1 MPEDTY
7 GTGGGMQVGN
17 SGFFGN
23 QGGVVNVPNPNVG
36 SGDIVLN
43 NGGVKKDR
51 KWLVVAGLILLVLL
65 IGAFVVAKLGIL
77 KPRNDSGRFE
87 ALMSYVENG
96 TGFKEEEAEE
106 ETSNDGLIYAIRMSS
121 ESVDEI
127 AEYYTGLEKK
137 EEEFFAGVKNNE
149 ELFDEYKFSL
159 QVLKNAINYRAVE
172 DKVVEI
178 YVDGGA
184 DGVQKYF
191 EENLGCSEGESVLNT
206 ICLSEQNY
214 YDAVVKEYA
223 LYADIGCNKNGYYDA
238 LCAIDY
244 YGEENFFNKLDS
256 LESATYYL
264 EKFSNSTVKTVLNQE
279 ITDLGNSILRRFGNA

>member
-17 SGFFGN
+17 SGFFGD
-23 QGGVVNVPNPNVG
+23 QGGVVNAPNPNVG

-87 ALMSYVENG
+87 ALMDYVEDG
-96 TGFKEEEAEE
+96 TGFKEEEAGE
-106 ETSNDGLIYAIRMSS
+106 ETSNDGLIYAIRISS

-127 AEYYTGLEKK
+127 AEYYAGLEKK
-137 EEEFFAGVKNNE
+137 EEEFFAGSKDDELLNN
-149 ELFDEYKFSL
+149 YKFGL
-159 QVLKNAINYRAVE
+159 QVLKNAINYQAVE
-172 DKVVEI
+172 DELIRVYSNEGI
-178 YVDGGA
+178 E
-184 DGVQKYF
+184 GVQKYF

-214 YDAVVKEYA
+214 YDAVAKEYA
-223 LYADIGCNKNGYYDA
+223 LYTDIGCNKNGYYDA

>member
-17 SGFFGN
+17 SGFFGD
-23 QGGVVNVPNPNVG
+23 QGGVVNAPNPNVG

-51 KWLVVAGLILLVLL
+51 KWLIVVGLVLL
-65 IGAFVVAKLGIL
+65 ALFIGAFVVVKLGIL

-121 ESVDEI
+121 ESADEI
-127 AEYYTGLEKK
+127 AEYYDGLEKK

-172 DKVVEI
+172 DELTRVYSNEGI
-178 YVDGGA
+178 E
-184 DGVQKYF
+184 GVQKYF
-191 EENLGCSEGESVLNT
+191 EENLGCSEGESVLSA
-206 ICLSEQNY
+206 ICLAEQNY

-223 LYADIGCNKNGYYDA
+223 LYTDIGCNKDGYYDA
-238 LCAIDY
+238 LCAIKY
-244 YGEENFFNKLDS
+244 YGEEVFFNKLDV
-256 LESATYYL
+256 LGLQEYY
-264 EKFSNSTVKTVLNQE
+264 FSDFSDNEVRVVLNDQIIE
-279 ITDLGNSILRRFGNA
+279 LDKVILEALNNA